1 MRVCPD
7 LLNGMDNERNG
18 GFMKVQMNCK
28 KGMWILALALGIG
41 FAGITTRVA
50 ASPSP
55 QEQHDQDY
63 SKNKNYQ
70 TGVRD
75 GRSDQTHNRDHYKKR
90 TFKKDDDKQAYES
103 GYQSSRQTQDH
114 R

>member
-1 MRVCPD
+1 MRMRTNLKQCV
-7 LLNGMDNERNG
+7 
-18 GFMKVQMNCK
+18 
-28 KGMWILALALGIG
+28 WIAALTLGLGI
-41 FAGITTRVA
+41 AGGTARVV

-63 SKNKNYQ
+63 SKNRNYQ
-70 TGVRD
+70 TGMRD

-90 TFKKDDDKQAYES
+90 TFKKDDDKKAYES
-103 GYQSSRQTQDH
+103 GYQTSRQGNSQDH